1 MGKKIADVPY
11 MIKMWDKNRILMIRL
26 PFLQAVTRKSTGDV
40 LTAAIHGLQAPK
52 PDTKAQANAHAMSQ
66 TK

>member
-1 MGKKIADVPY
+1 
-11 MIKMWDKNRILMIRL
+11 MIRL

-40 LTAAIHGLQAPK
+40 LTAAIHGLQVPK